1 MLMKRN
7 GLLAIIATCIMMF
20 AVCLHASAKDKKN
33 VERGMSKEEV
43 VAILGEPKLTN
54 FDAYGDKWEYIKTS
68 NFITGEAKYIT
79 VLFDRSG
86 KVVQYDTK
94 ITEANNS
101 KDCHQR
107 PIPPYGDGSFP
118 DAPANFVCCID
129 DVSFSKLYNKVENAT
144 FKDNKF
150 EILEIGSIGCFY
162 SCAQTAHMMRIFSFG
177 DEQLKALR
185 MMAPRIVDPQNAAVI
200 YNVLT
205 FDSEKEEAA
214 EIIRRCRY

>member
-1 MLMKRN
+1 M
-7 GLLAIIATCIMMF
+7 
-20 AVCLHASAKDKKN
+20 
-33 VERGMSKEEV
+33 
-43 VAILGEPKLTN
+43 
-54 FDAYGDKWEYIKTS
+54 
-68 NFITGEAKYIT
+68 
-79 VLFDRSG
+79 
-86 KVVQYDTK
+86 
-94 ITEANNS
+94 
-101 KDCHQR
+101 
-107 PIPPYGDGSFP
+107 
-118 DAPANFVCCID
+118 
-129 DVSFSKLYNKVENAT
+129 T

-150 EILEIGSIGCFY
+150 EILEIASIGCFY